1 MFLLDTAAAPKALCK
16 DHQPGCEQ
24 EEQKGH
30 GEEGRARA
38 GEARS
43 GEHEEEQ
50 TASHQVSTVTSL
62 QVKLHQMQ
70 NSQTTSTRRNN
81 TQASLSPAIGLVP
94 PSPVLSGDCRKNN
107 RSSNSCEVI

>member
-1 MFLLDTAAAPKALCK
+1 MKRLSFYLSVFLSVILLDAAAASKALCK

-24 EEQKGH
+24 EEQKGN

-50 TASHQVSTVTSL
+50 TAGHQVSTIMSV
-62 QVKLHQMQ
+62 QVKSHQ
-70 NSQTTSTRRNN
+70 
-81 TQASLSPAIGLVP
+81 I
-94 PSPVLSGDCRKNN
+94 
-107 RSSNSCEVI
+107 